1 VQKQEAWFRN
11 IFDNVPVGIVLL
23 NQNFRPHKFNKY
35 FKELTGYVEG
45 DLQLI
50 GLEQIIHADDA
61 LYGDDYN
68 AFMSGS
74 SSEPVEQRLTTKC
87 GTTIWMR
94 VKVSPLQIDNSSSTI
109 VMFNDITSEKE
120 AEFKLKEQAQQL
132 KAHNEALEE
141 FSYVISHDLQEPLR
155 MVTSFSQIIQKK
167 YISKIDDER
176 ANHDFNYVIDGAKR
190 MSYLIRDMLEYS
202 RWSAKDLPVEQVNTE
217 KVLEE
222 TLKNLTIALELS
234 HAEIIIHHAPIINA
248 NKVVLGQ
255 IFQNLIGNAIRYAH
269 PDRSP
274 IIEITIEKT
283 ANEVLFAIK
292 DNGIG
297 FEDKYKERIFGIF
310 QRLHPDKS
318 SGTGMG
324 LAICKRVIERQ
335 GGHIWATSE
344 LNVGTTFFFTLPFVE
359 AKNTEGVVATHPL
372 EAVYKKTAA

>member
-1 VQKQEAWFRN
+1 MVQEWFRN

-23 NQNFRPHKFNKY
+23 NQNFRPNKFNKY
-35 FKELTGYVEG
+35 FKELTGYVED
-45 DLQLI
+45 DLQLT
-50 GLEQIIHADDA
+50 GLEQIIHVDDA

-68 AFMSGS
+68 AFMSGTIC
-74 SSEPVEQRLTTKC
+74 EPVEQRLTTKC

-94 VKVSPLQIDNSSSTI
+94 VKVSPLQMDNSASTI
-109 VMFNDITSEKE
+109 VMFNDITLEKE
-120 AEFKLKEQAQQL
+120 AELKLKDQAKQL
-132 KAHNEALEE
+132 KSHNEALEE

-202 RWSAKDLPVEQVNTE
+202 RWSAKDLPVERVNTRH
-217 KVLEE
+217 VLTE
-222 TLKNLTIALELS
+222 TLKNLTIAIQTSE
-234 HAEIIIHHAPIINA
+234 AEIIIHNAPDVYA
-248 NKVVLGQ
+248 NKLVLGQ

-269 PDRSP
+269 PDRKP
-274 IIEITIEKT
+274 IIEITIENK
-283 ANEVLFAIK
+283 ANEILFAIK

-335 GGHIWATSE
+335 GGLIWATSE
-344 LNVGTTFFFTLPFVE
+344 LNSGATFFFTLPFVE
-359 AKNTEGVVATHPL
+359 VKNTEGVRLVIK
-372 EAVYKKTAA
+372 EVVSDQQFRI